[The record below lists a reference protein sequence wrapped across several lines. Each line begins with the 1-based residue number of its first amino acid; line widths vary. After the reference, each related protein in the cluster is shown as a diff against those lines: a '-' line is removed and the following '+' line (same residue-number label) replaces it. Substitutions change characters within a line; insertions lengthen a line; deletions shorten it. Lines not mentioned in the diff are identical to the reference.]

1 MTNLQLKHIK
11 RYKDFA
17 WLLVKYGRSDLLKEV
32 RAELPQLEEGRTET
46 AGMPK
51 PEELAKD
58 LQKMGPT
65 FVKLGQLLSTQSD
78 IFPDAYIEALSKL
91 QDKAEPFSYEEV
103 EKIFKEELG
112 VRIQD
117 IFKDF
122 EKEPLAAGSL
132 AQVHK
137 AVLPSDRIVAVK
149 VQRPHIQAGII
160 EDLDVLEE
168 IATFLEKQTTWG
180 KRYNLVDKV
189 IQLRT
194 TLLNELDYRK
204 EAINQISFKRNLKE
218 FRRILIPS
226 PVEDYTT
233 SRILTMDFIS
243 GQKITDI
250 SPLIKMEI
258 DGERL
263 AEDLFEA
270 YLKQIIIDGLV
281 HIDPHP
287 GNIYLSQDNR
297 LVILDLGMVARIAP
311 QLQTGLL
318 KLLLAVSEG
327 QGEEVAD
334 IIIRLGQKTDEFDY
348 HVFREHISNLVAQYQ
363 DLNLA
368 QMAIGQVLI
377 KISGASAETGVKLP
391 PAFNLLGKA
400 LLNLDR
406 VGKALAPHFSPNE
419 SIRENATALLTE
431 RMRRNFSAGVFFRTF
446 IEATEFVQHLP
457 AKMNNILDILS
468 KNELKLDVDAF
479 NERRLMIGF
488 EKVANRI
495 TLGLVLAALIIGA
508 ALLMRIETNFT
519 IWGYPGLAILLF
531 LAAALGGLALIINI
545 LMSDEKKE
553 PK

>member
-1 MTNLQLKHIK
+1 MQLKHIK